1 MSIKAFLLS
10 FENNIEP
17 KLNFQ
22 NNVLINELYFIID
35 KRSISTELELF
46 LKLKIKNTKSLSK
59 FCKLIVYFEFS

>member
-1 MSIKAFLLS
+1 MTIKAFLLS

-46 LKLKIKNTKSLSK
+46 LKLKIKNTKSLYLNSAN
-59 FCKLIVYFEFS
+59 